1 VILRRRDGYHIPTE
15 IMPPSK
21 IGWRALCL
29 AGETPYSRREACDAE
44 IDHSIRYGGQ
54 KIPRKA
60 IEAIST
66 FHHHTSLCRGAS
78 GWLSLSSYRSRVRS
92 TSNKEKR
99 LKCKQAE
106 CRPIKDPGSVVW
118 PQSFPIAPCST
129 LPNAELGPAMLQ
141 KDCARIQAGRPS
153 QQIKSQDMA

>member
-1 VILRRRDGYHIPTE
+1 
-15 IMPPSK
+15 
-21 IGWRALCL
+21 LCL
-29 AGETPYSRREACDAE
+29 AGEHPNQDGKHVTRKLIIQYVTGGK
-44 IDHSIRYGGQ
+44 RYQ
-54 KIPRKA
+54 EKQLKLSQP
-60 IEAIST
+60 
-66 FHHHTSLCRGAS
+66 FQHHTSLCHGAS